1 MSYTV
6 KSSEKLRKTG
16 AETETKALLY
26 LMNFMADS
34 DDIYYFVVDF
44 FNDLTGMNNM
54 ATRLWD
60 VQSKG
65 AHNVGPKAIGKELVT
80 LFKNYMSEFT
90 FEAYILFV
98 GSVSG
103 TLRKDPSLDVFGID
117 NVKDA
122 AIKLIKEGL
131 NEEGRAKE
139 YIDNSSLTDT
149 SIDDFLKSVLFVIDE
164 DKDPREYV
172 RAIIASLPHSYL
184 ANSHA
189 TFHSVVQY
197 NQAVASMQIARLTK
211 TKQLK
216 TNRPKKLRQY
226 HLYCIHFS
234 DNFQKAFLY
243 FGDSLLF
250 QNTLLSHYST
260 LNIRLHFSC
269 IPLDNCQIKMPATSL
284 KMPWRSSVLHQLFEK
299 PFSKGL

>member
-149 SIDDFLKSVLFVIDE
+149 SIDDFLKSVLF
-164 DKDPREYV
+164 
-172 RAIIASLPHSYL
+172 
-184 ANSHA
+184 
-189 TFHSVVQY
+189 
-197 NQAVASMQIARLTK
+197 LT
-211 TKQLK
+211 
-216 TNRPKKLRQY
+216 
-226 HLYCIHFS
+226 
-234 DNFQKAFLY
+234 
-243 FGDSLLF
+243 
-250 QNTLLSHYST
+250 
-260 LNIRLHFSC
+260 
-269 IPLDNCQIKMPATSL
+269 
-284 KMPWRSSVLHQLFEK
+284 
-299 PFSKGL
+299 